1 MSSNDYE
8 SRRMQDIVKS
18 YISRLEN
25 NNLDINIVLISES
38 HMYEMNPYTKKIRP
52 FNSIIWYDLDS
63 LGEFSELIGFISRAY
78 DELKNSG
85 IIENNNNLSEGEILQ
100 YKYGY
105 IDKNTVVYQIE
116 KIKSGL
122 TEESTR
128 HSIRIAGQCDKL
140 SDTIDDLYDTW
151 NMAYKFLINGLDKS
165 DVNKIFGLN

>member
-8 SRRMQDIVKS
+8 SRRMRDIVRS

-63 LGEFSELIGFISRAY
+63 LGDFSELVGFISNAY
-78 DELKNSG
+78 DELKNDG
-85 IIENNNNLSEGEILQ
+85 TIEKNNLSDGEILQ

-105 IDKNTVVYQIE
+105 IDKNTVIYQIE
-116 KIKSGL
+116 KIKSEL
-122 TEESTR
+122 TEACTR

-140 SDTIDDLYDTW
+140 SDTIDDLYNTW
-151 NMAYKFLINGLDKS
+151 NTAYEFLINGLDKS